1 MAIRLVIA
9 DDQRLLRE
17 ALAVVLGAMEDLEV
31 VALAADGEEASRR
44 AVECQ
49 ADVVLMD
56 LRMPGA
62 DGVQGTALVRERW
75 PEAAVLILTTFE
87 DDQAAR
93 DALAAGALGYVLKD
107 LPPADLADAIRAVA
121 AGSALIA
128 PALAQRLAAREP
140 AAAVD
145 VLTEREQQI
154 LKLMAEGLSNREIA
168 ARLFL
173 TEGTVK
179 NHLSHVFQKVSA
191 RRRTEALAR
200 ARERGWIGDS
210 KA

>member
-1 MAIRLVIA
+1 
-9 DDQRLLRE
+9 
-17 ALAVVLGAMEDLEV
+17 
-31 VALAADGEEASRR
+31 
-44 AVECQ
+44 
-49 ADVVLMD
+49 
-56 LRMPGA
+56 MPYWLKGYG
-62 DGVQGTALVRERW
+62 D
-75 PEAAVLILTTFE
+75 
-87 DDQAAR
+87 
-93 DALAAGALGYVLKD
+93 LGYVLKD

>member
-1 MAIRLVIA
+1 M
-9 DDQRLLRE
+9 D
-17 ALAVVLGAMEDLEV
+17 GMEV
-31 VALAADGEEASRR
+31 VGLAADGQEAATLAKSL
-44 AVECQ
+44 A

-56 LRMPGA
+56 LRMPGV
-62 DGVQGTALVRERW
+62 DGVEGTSRIRAVR

-107 LPPADLADAIRAVA
+107 LPPSDLADAIRAVA

-128 PALAQRLAAREP
+128 PALARRLALRQEQTP
-140 AAAVD
+140 GEQ
-145 VLTEREQQI
+145 LTAREQQI
-154 LKLMAEGLSNREIA
+154 LSLVADGLSNREIA
-168 ARLFL
+168 EQLFL

-200 ARERGWIGDS
+200 ARELGWLPSDRQ
-210 KA
+210 